1 LNSTEDSKTASPNPC
16 QREVSVEIPA
26 DVVAKE
32 EQTVISELQKHAR
45 VPGFRRGKVPAGVI
59 RQRFGEDIKSELVEH
74 LVPRYFRQE
83 TEKQHLIPV
92 SQPQVTDIDLAGGQA
107 MRFKASFEVLPEIDV
122 TGYQEIHP
130 EKKEITVTD
139 EEVERALE
147 NLREQHA
154 TYENVAEDRPL
165 QDGDYAQAGFSGASG
180 EADAQPMNVDDVLV
194 EIGGGTTM
202 KEFSDNLRGAKAG
215 EARSFDVTYPQDFTD
230 KRLAGKT
237 VHYEVQIKSIKHK
250 STPELTDSFAK
261 EVGSE
266 FESLENLKTRIR
278 ESIET
283 GKQQEEEHRAK
294 DKLVEDL
301 VTKFDIAVPESM
313 VEQQIDTRLE
323 RGLRALAA
331 QGMRSEDLKR
341 MDLGRLREGQR
352 QAARREV
359 QASLLLDKIAD
370 LEKVEVSDEELNQ
383 EIESL
388 AKQMQQAAES
398 VRKRLEENGSVAR
411 IRARIRNDK
420 TLEMLYGRV
429 G

>member
-1 LNSTEDSKTASPNPC
+1 LTPTEETKTESPNPC

-45 VPGFRRGKVPAGVI
+45 VPGFRRGKVPPGVI

-74 LVPRYFRQE
+74 LIPRYFRQE
-83 TEKQHLIPV
+83 TEKLHLVPV
-92 SQPQVTDIDLAGGQA
+92 SQPQVTDIDLAGGKP

-122 TGYQEIHP
+122 SGYQEIRP
-130 EKKEITVTD
+130 EKNEISVTD
-139 EEVERALE
+139 EEVDQALA

-154 TYENVAEDRPL
+154 TYENVEEARAL
-165 QDGDYAQAGFSGASG
+165 QDGDYAQAAFSGTSG
-180 EADAQPMNVDDVLV
+180 EADANPINVDDVLV
-194 EIGGGTTM
+194 EISGASTM

-215 EARSFDVTYPQDFTD
+215 EERSFDVTYPEDFSD

-237 VHYEVQIKSIKHK
+237 VHYNVQIKSIKRK
-250 STPELTDSFAK
+250 SMPELTDDFAK
-261 EVGSE
+261 EVGTE
-266 FESLENLKTRIR
+266 FESLENLKLRIR
-278 ESIET
+278 ESIQA
-283 GKQQEEEHRAK
+283 GKQQEEEHRGK
-294 DKLVEDL
+294 DKLVQDL

-313 VEQQIDTRLE
+313 VEQQIDTRLD

-331 QGMRSEDLKR
+331 QGMRTEDLKR
-341 MDLGRLREGQR
+341 MDMGRLREGQR

-370 LEKVEVSDEELNQ
+370 LETVEVSDEELNK

-388 AKQMQQAAES
+388 AKQMQQTAEA
-398 VRKRLEENGSVAR
+398 VRKRLDETGSVDR

-420 TLEMLYGRV
+420 TLEMLYGRT

>member
-1 LNSTEDSKTASPNPC
+1 LNPAEETKIESPNPC

-32 EQTVISELQKHAR
+32 EQSVIDKFQKHAR
-45 VPGFRRGKVPAGVI
+45 VPGFRRGKVPAGII

-83 TEKQHLIPV
+83 TEKQHLVPV
-92 SQPQVTDIDLAGGQA
+92 SQPQVTDLDLTGGKP

-130 EKKEITVTD
+130 EKKEISVTD
-139 EEVERALE
+139 EEVDQALQ

-154 TYENVAEDRPL
+154 TYENMEEGRAL
-165 QDGDYAQAGFSGASG
+165 QDGDHAQAAFSGTSG
-180 EADAQPMNVDDVLV
+180 EADAKPMNVDDVLV
-194 EIGGGTTM
+194 EIGGANTM
-202 KEFSDNLRGAKAG
+202 KEFSENLRGAKAG
-215 EARSFDVTYPQDFTD
+215 EARSFDVTYPQDFSD

-237 VHYEVQIKSIKHK
+237 IHYEVQIKSIKRK
-250 STPELTDSFAK
+250 STPELTDDFAK

-266 FESLENLKTRIR
+266 FESLENLKLRIR
-278 ESIET
+278 ESIQT
-283 GKQQEEEHRAK
+283 GKQQEEEHRGK
-294 DKLVEDL
+294 DKLVQDL

-341 MDLGRLREGQR
+341 MDMGRLREGQR

-370 LEKVEVSDEELNQ
+370 LETVEVSDEELDK
-383 EIESL
+383 EIASL
-388 AKQMQQAAES
+388 AQQMQQTAEA
-398 VRKRLEENGSVAR
+398 VRKRLEENGSVSR

-420 TLEMLYGRV
+420 TLEMLYSRV

>member
-1 LNSTEDSKTASPNPC
+1 
-16 QREVSVEIPA
+16 VEIPA

-32 EQTVISELQKHAR
+32 EQSVIDKFQKHAR
-45 VPGFRRGKVPAGVI
+45 VPGFRRGKVPAGII
-59 RQRFGEDIKSELVEH
+59 RQRFGEDIKSELIEH

-83 TEKQHLIPV
+83 TEKQHLVPV
-92 SQPQVTDIDLAGGQA
+92 SQPQVTDLDLAGGP

-130 EKKEITVTD
+130 EKKEISVTD
-139 EEVERALE
+139 EEVNQALE

-154 TYENVAEDRPL
+154 TYENMEEGRAL
-165 QDGDYAQAGFSGASG
+165 TDGEYAQAAFSGTSG
-180 EADAQPMNVDDVLV
+180 EADAKPMNVDDVLV
-194 EIGGGTTM
+194 EIGGANTM
-202 KEFSDNLRGAKAG
+202 PEFSQNLRGAKAG
-215 EARSFDVTYPQDFTD
+215 EARSFDVTYPQDFSD

-237 VHYEVQIKSIKHK
+237 IHYEVQIKSIKRK
-250 STPELTDSFAK
+250 STPELNDDFAK

-266 FESLENLKTRIR
+266 FESLENLKVRIR
-278 ESIET
+278 ESIQA
-283 GKQQEEEHRAK
+283 GKQQEEEHRGK
-294 DKLVEDL
+294 DKLVQDL

-313 VEQQIDTRLE
+313 VEQQIETRLE

-341 MDLGRLREGQR
+341 MDMGRLREGQR

-370 LEKVEVSDEELNQ
+370 LETVEVSNEELDK
-383 EIESL
+383 EIASL
-388 AKQMQQAAES
+388 AQQMQQAAEA
-398 VRKRLEENGSVAR
+398 VRKRLEENGSLSR

-420 TLEMLYGRV
+420 TLEMLYQRRGRFSLERKPEREFRK
-429 G
+429 GS